1 VEADAEEEGEVNEG
15 KVVETDGGETDLA
28 AEAEEVKED
37 GKCRRFLS
45 TNKNT

>member
-1 VEADAEEEGEVNEG
+1 VHEGGLVVEVNEREE
-15 KVVETDGGETDLA
+15 VQVDGGETDLA